1 MTLSEAI
8 VSALILAISTRVS
21 LQGWSHTSNAAIDAA
36 QRRQQLQQLE
46 LLLLS
51 GRRTLQ
57 GSAAAS
63 LLINNDG
70 RCRFDQPAV
79 ISLLQSS
86 LPPDPDL
93 AVQVSPDSDA
103 QAILLSVQHLEQPAL
118 KRQLLLTPAGLGL
131 CGQADQP

>member
-21 LQGWSHTSNAAIDAA
+21 LQGWTHTSNAAIDAA

-46 LLLLS
+46 LLLLG
-51 GRRTLQ
+51 GRRQLQ
-57 GSAAAS
+57 ASAAAS
-63 LLINNDG
+63 LLINSDG

-79 ISLLQSS
+79 ISALQSS
-86 LPPDPDL
+86 LPPDPEL
-93 AVQVSPDSDA
+93 AVRISPDPDA
-103 QAILLSVQHLEQPAL
+103 QGIRLAVLHLEAPAL

-131 CGQADQP
+131 CGQAEQP

>member
-21 LQGWSHTSNAAIDAA
+21 LQGWSHTSTAAIEAA

-51 GRRTLQ
+51 GRRQLQ
-57 GSAAAS
+57 ARAAAS
-63 LLINNDG
+63 LLLTSDG
-70 RCRFDQPAV
+70 RCRFDDPAL
-79 ISLLQSS
+79 ISALQSS
-86 LPPDPDL
+86 LPIGPDL
-93 AVQVSPDSDA
+93 AVQVSPDSEA
-103 QAILLSVQHLEQPAL
+103 QAIRLAVHHLEEPAL

-131 CGQADQP
+131 CGQVEQP

>member
-21 LQGWSHTSNAAIDAA
+21 LQGWSHTSTAAVDAA

-57 GSAAAS
+57 ARAANSPFLHGDGS
-63 LLINNDG
+63 
-70 RCRFDQPAV
+70 CRFDESAL
-79 ISLLQSS
+79 ISVLQSS
-86 LPPDPDL
+86 LPHAPELALRISPDPDAQGIEL
-93 AVQVSPDSDA
+93 AVH
-103 QAILLSVQHLEQPAL
+103 HLEDPTL

-131 CGQADQP
+131 CSQGEQP

>member
-21 LQGWSHTSNAAIDAA
+21 LQGWSHTSTAAIDAA

-57 GSAAAS
+57 GSSAAA
-63 LLINNDG
+63 LLINSDG
-70 RCRFDQPAV
+70 HCLFDQPAL
-79 ISLLQSS
+79 ISVLQSS
-86 LPPDPDL
+86 LPPDPEL
-93 AVQVSPDSDA
+93 AVRISPDPDA
-103 QAILLSVQHLEQPAL
+103 QGIELAAHHLEDPTL

-131 CGQADQP
+131 CSQGEQP

>member
-21 LQGWSHTSNAAIDAA
+21 LQGWSHTSTAAIDAA

-51 GRRTLQ
+51 GRRSLQ
-57 GSAAAS
+57 ARATVS
-63 LLINNDG
+63 LLINSDG
-70 RCRFDQPAV
+70 RCRFDDSV
-79 ISLLQSS
+79 VVNVLQSS

-93 AVQVSPDSDA
+93 AVQVSPDPDA
-103 QAILLSVQHLEQPAL
+103 KGIRLAVHHLEQPAL

-131 CGQADQP
+131 CGQAEQP

>member
-21 LQGWSHTSNAAIDAA
+21 LQGWSHTSTAAIDAA
-36 QRRQQLQQLE
+36 QRRQQLEQLE

-51 GRRTLQ
+51 GRRQLEA
-57 GSAAAS
+57 SAAAL
-63 LLINNDG
+63 LLINSDG

-79 ISLLQSS
+79 ISALQSS
-86 LPPDPDL
+86 LPPDPEL
-93 AVQVSPDSDA
+93 AVRISPDLDA
-103 QAILLSVQHLEQPAL
+103 RGIRLAVHHLEEPAL

-131 CGQADQP
+131 CSQVEQP